1 MSIKAED
8 VIDLLDGHINTD
20 SLTGLPPLIYQ
31 LSSHFFPADT
41 RLSVF
46 RSEEPWAVFI
56 EIVCYRPGQNESAIE
71 IWGYSNCLS
80 GPEVRWYDMPYTFC
94 PAASEDGGDTG
105 YPDTPFDFC
114 IVWNG
119 EPLTFTPSPEEY
131 ATLGIVIDPNFQR
144 HGNHVG
150 GHILRFLCERLNHPF
165 YTSEGELREM
175 LEDVWREGETPRIA
189 DMALLWQTSQW
200 RHPDLT
206 GLEAAEERPR
216 HLPYFQALARAIETG
231 DVSDLERQDP
241 ATFNTD
247 WHIWDAE
254 ERAETAGAEA
264 RWAAQK
270 EVWQKLTPELQ
281 EEMRGFS
288 GPGVLLSISMSEMPE
303 TPEGDTA

>member
-46 RSEEPWAVFI
+46 RSEEHWAVFI
-56 EIVCYRPGQNESAIE
+56 EIVCFRPNQDDSAVE
-71 IWGYSNCLS
+71 IWGYGNCLS
-80 GPEVRWYDMPYTFC
+80 GPEERWDDTPYTFC
-94 PAASEDGGDTG
+94 PAAGEDGGNN

-119 EPLTFTPSPEEY
+119 EPLTFTPSPQEY
-131 ATLGIVIDPNFQR
+131 AALGIVIDPNSETN
-144 HGNHVG
+144 GNHIG
-150 GHILRFLCERLNHPF
+150 GYILRFLCERLDHPF
-165 YTSEGELREM
+165 YTSEAELREM
-175 LEDVWREGETPRIA
+175 LEDAWREGETPRIA

-206 GLEAAEERPR
+206 GLKNDEERPR

-231 DVSDLERQDP
+231 DIADLKRQDP

-247 WHIWDAE
+247 WRIWDAE
-254 ERAETAGAEA
+254 ERAEKAGLEA
-264 RWAAQK
+264 RQAAQ
-270 EVWQKLTPELQ
+270 EEAWQQLPPEMQ
-281 EEMRGFS
+281 EKMRGWS
-288 GPGVLLSISMSEMPE
+288 GPGVLLSVQKIE
-303 TPEGDTA
+303 TPENLEGNSP